1 MGAGKFLSV
10 LAGILT
16 LVATYF
22 LSWYAFIFFMV
33 TVYIGGIGLI
43 KNLPDMFTNADAYAT
58 TLGTETFVI
67 YIIAVVMI
75 LFLISFIFQLA
86 GVKSRALVII
96 GSILPLLIGIY
107 LLLFGFDILPV
118 ELDIYTII
126 FWDADPL
133 VEGIIPL
140 KILDLNTVDIGTYVL
155 IAGGFLGI
163 IAGIAG
169 RD

>member
-16 LVATYF
+16 LVATYV
-22 LSWYAFIFFMV
+22 LSWYAFIFFLV
-33 TVYIGGIGLI
+33 TVYVGGIGLV
-43 KNLPDMFTNADAYAT
+43 KNLPEMFTNPDAWAI
-58 TLGTETFVI
+58 TFGLDTWVI

-75 LFLISFIFQLA
+75 LFLISGIFQLA
-86 GVKSRALVII
+86 GVKSRAIVII

-107 LLLFGFDILPV
+107 LLLFGFGVLPV
-118 ELDIYTII
+118 ELNVYTIM
-126 FWDADPL
+126 FWDAEPL
-133 VEGIIPL
+133 IDGIIPL
-140 KILDLNTVDIGTYVL
+140 KILNLNTMDIGTYVL